1 MKTDWV
7 CTDLDNEQYG
17 RQLSETRFE
26 FKEKNRGLLDYDEDE
41 IIEFGVDL
49 SDYSEKEIDDVARTY
64 YGSLDE
70 LKEQCGDSWQWILAE
85 CIFEQENGL
94 Y

>member
-17 RQLSETRFE
+17 RQLSETKFE

-41 IIEFGVDL
+41 FIHFGVDL
-49 SDYSEKEIDDVARTY
+49 SDYSEKEIEEAISGY
-64 YGSLDE
+64 YSSLDE
-70 LKEQCGDSWQWILAE
+70 LKAIYIKDSNSIIAE
-85 CIFEQENGL
+85 CIFEQECGL

>member
-1 MKTDWV
+1 MMTDWV
-7 CTDLDNEQYG
+7 CTDFDNEQYG
-17 RQLSETRFE
+17 RQLSETKFE
-26 FKEKNRGLLDYDEDE
+26 FKEKNRGLIDYEEDE
-41 IIEFGVDL
+41 IIHFGVDL
-49 SDYSEKEIDDVARTY
+49 SKYSEKEIDDVARTY

-85 CIFEQENGL
+85 CIFEQESGL

>member
-1 MKTDWV
+1 MEWI
-7 CTDLDNEQYG
+7 CTNLYNEQYG
-17 RQLSETRFE
+17 RQLSETNFE

-41 IIEFGVDL
+41 FIHFGVDL

-70 LKEQCGDSWQWILAE
+70 LKEQYANCWKLELAK
-85 CIFEQENGL
+85 CFYEQESGL